1 MGSFDN
7 KNPLSIRRF
16 AEKLKGKSLREALR
30 AQGREADLLNAAK
43 SCGKGSLGNL
53 VQHAYFGI
61 PANSLQEAD
70 FSLAGLELKVTPLK
84 KTAKK
89 GLRSKERIVLNLI
102 RYTALAKETTLEKS
116 SFLKKNRRLLILFYI
131 YEKGKDIADLQFF
144 AVLDWTIPAKDL
156 PAIRRDW
163 ETIAAAAKNNLAHVL
178 SEGDTLYLGACTK
191 GAGAGSWQEQDNGP
205 TAKQRAFSLKSSYVN
220 RMLEDLIPKDQK
232 SILEGVTLPVKMT
245 FEEWVVDQYR
255 PFLGKSLETLAGRFR
270 TGTKAKH
277 AFNLAATAI
286 AKNILGVEP
295 GEKIAEFERAD
306 IQIKTIRLTHKGVLK
321 ESMSFRQIRFKEI
334 VEQEWEDSMFY
345 EDLSQRFFF
354 VVFQDDA
361 QGVPRLKKVKFWSVP
376 PKDMYEVKEV
386 WEDTKTKVAKGRY
399 DDFFGASDHDIA
411 HVRPK
416 GRNAADKMKTPQ
428 GGMQSK
434 KCFWLN
440 RGYILKQLEG
450 IDPNT

>member
-1 MGSFDN
+1 MGLFNHKD
-7 KNPLSIRRF
+7 PLSIIRF
-16 AEKLKGKSLREALR
+16 AEKLKGISLRSALR

-43 SCGKGSLGNL
+43 ACGKGSLGNL

-61 PANSLQEAD
+61 PANSLSEAD
-70 FSLAGLELKVTPLK
+70 FNLAGLELKVTPLK
-84 KTAKK
+84 RTAKK

-131 YEKGKDIADLQFF
+131 YEKDKDIADLQFF
-144 AVLDWTIPAKDL
+144 AVLDWTIPTKDL

-163 ETIAAAAKNNLAHVL
+163 DTIAAAAKNNMAHEL

-191 GAGAGSWQEQDNGP
+191 GAGAGSWQEQDGGP
-205 TAKQRAFSLKSSYVN
+205 TAKQRAFSLKSAYVN
-220 RMLEDLIPKDQK
+220 RMLEGLIPKDQK

-245 FEEWVVDQYR
+245 FEEWVVDQYQ
-255 PFLGKSLETLAGRFR
+255 PFLGKSLETLAVRFR

-286 AKNILGVEP
+286 AKNILGVGP
-295 GEKIAEFERAD
+295 SEKIAEFERAD

-321 ESMSFRQIRFKEI
+321 ESMSFRQIRFEDI
-334 VEQEWEDSMFY
+334 VNQEWEDSMFY

-354 VVFQDDA
+354 VIFQDDA
-361 QGVPRLKKVKFWSVP
+361 QGTTRLKKVRFWSVP
-376 PKDMYEVKEV
+376 PKDMYEIKEV

-399 DDFFGASDHDIA
+399 DDLFGASDHDIS

-416 GRNAADKMKTPQ
+416 GRNAADKMRTPQ

-440 RGYILKQLEG
+440 RGYILKQIAG
-450 IDPNT
+450 